1 MYSDKSYHIADNCRF
16 CWMCRHVCPI
26 GLRTGKEINT
36 PRAKGLLTAMEKRGF
51 PMDKA
56 AAQAFYECTL
66 CGSCSN
72 DCATGFEPPV
82 FIREARTQ
90 AAVEGLLPVAVDRTV
105 KRILDTGVMFAD
117 YCEDKRIEEAV
128 QRHEKPAS
136 ILLLLGATARGK
148 VPEMALNLIA
158 LLEKA
163 KVDFTLLKEEPATGS
178 ELYDLIGAVEET
190 RSQAVQCSQVI
201 REVFVG
207 AVNNIDMS
215 GSSVSAG
222 NTPGISGTGGQA
234 DKKEAGSFA
243 CMVVVLDSYLA
254 ETLKHQYPLWGCA
267 PEAEVVTAT
276 AFVEALLEEGRLSV
290 KEPSSGEQDGTGKKV
305 TLHDS
310 SRLARDLQE
319 TKPAR
324 SILKAA
330 GCELTEMFLH
340 GKLAKCCGSELFAQ
354 YEPALALQTGQGR
367 WEDALRTGADILV
380 TECPQAYSVLART
393 KPEKM
398 ELTDLFTSLFAAC

>member
-16 CWMCRHVCPI
+16 CWMCRHVCPV

-51 PMDKA
+51 PMDKG

-90 AAVEGLLPVAVDRTV
+90 AAVEGLLPESVDRTV
-105 KRILDTGVMFAD
+105 NRILDTGVMFAD

-148 VPEMALNLIA
+148 VPEMALSLIA

-163 KVDFTLLKEEPATGS
+163 EVDFTLLREEPATGS

-201 REVFVG
+201 REVF
-207 AVNNIDMS
+207 
-215 GSSVSAG
+215 
-222 NTPGISGTGGQA
+222 A
-234 DKKEAGSFA
+234 DST
-243 CMVVVLDSYLA
+243 CTVVVLDSYLA

-276 AFVEALLEEGRLSV
+276 AFVEVLLEEGRLSV
-290 KEPSSGEQDGTGKKV
+290 KEPSLGEQDGTGKKV

-330 GCELTEMFLH
+330 GCELIEMFLH

-398 ELTDLFTSLFAAC
+398 ELTDLFTLLFAVC